1 MKPAMRGFFYLHFFP
16 TFKERCLV
24 LQDHFGRKV
33 TYVRMS
39 ITDRCNLR
47 CSYCRSVQDW
57 DFIPHDKIMRYEEMD
72 YLMGILWHQGVRKVR
87 FTGGE
92 PFARRDFIPF
102 LEKLAR
108 TYPDLAIHVTT
119 NGTLLKNKIS
129 RLKKLGLAGL
139 NISLDTLRRDRF
151 KQITGRDFYDD
162 VRKVIDQALEVGLR
176 TKVNVV
182 ALRGFNDD
190 ELEDFVTFA
199 REHPLDLR
207 FIEFM
212 PIGGSCPWGRDHY
225 WSATDI
231 RAALKNLTPMVAE
244 PGHDA
249 TRGPARMFA
258 LPGGLGRI
266 GIISAMSDHFCEDCN
281 RLRVTSEGRIRPCL
295 FSDKEYPILPLLRKD
310 ERNREEIIR
319 FLQDVTQHKPMG
331 YLLLQALEAR
341 QDAHV
346 CSRMM
351 STIGG

>member
-1 MKPAMRGFFYLHFFP
+1 M
-16 TFKERCLV
+16 

-47 CSYCRSVQDW
+47 CLYCRSVQDW
-57 DFIPHDKIMRYEEMD
+57 DFIPHEGIMRYEEMD
-72 YLMGILWHQGVRKVR
+72 YLINILWHEGVRKVR

-102 LEKLAR
+102 LEKLAG

-119 NGTLLKNKIS
+119 NGTLIKNKIHLL
-129 RLKKLGLAGL
+129 RNLGLAGL

-151 KQITGRDFYDD
+151 KQITGRDFYAD
-162 VRKVIDQALEVGLR
+162 VRKTIDESLSAGLR
-176 TKVNVV
+176 TKINVV
-182 ALRGFNDD
+182 ALRGVNDD

-212 PIGGSCPWGRDHY
+212 PIGGTCPWDKEHY
-225 WSATDI
+225 WSARDI
-231 RAALKNLTPMVAE
+231 RDALKKLTPLVPV
-244 PGHDA
+244 PGHEA
-249 TRGPARMFA
+249 TQGPARMFA
-258 LPGGLGRI
+258 LPEGLGRI

-281 RLRVTSEGRIRPCL
+281 RLRVTSDGRIRPCL
-295 FSDKEYPILPLLRKD
+295 FSDKEYPVLPLLRKD
-310 ERNREEIIR
+310 ERNKEEIVR
-319 FLQDVTQHKPMG
+319 FLHDVTLKKPMG
-331 YLLLQALEAR
+331 YMLLQALEAR
-341 QDAHV
+341 QGVHV